1 MVSDTYRKIEDI
13 TGQALILHDDLLKE
27 LENKLN
33 QDRPILEQAVYR
45 TCITTSLRPIDVA
58 HVLNEFHM
66 HLRDVIHGPKEEEEN
81 G

>member
-1 MVSDTYRKIEDI
+1 MVSDYYRKIEDI

-33 QDRPILEQAVYR
+33 QDRPILEQAIYR
-45 TCITTSLRPIDVA
+45 TCVTTSLRPIEVA

-66 HLRDVIHGPKEEEEN
+66 HLRDVVHGPREDEKN